1 MPLLAAQ
8 RPGLL
13 DAGLRNPASH
23 SATPQLMARLRM
35 LDSAERDRPFDQA
48 GFFSALDAVRESRG
62 FTWKQLADSAGV
74 SQSTLSR
81 MGQGRR
87 PDVDSFVALLRW
99 SNLEAEDFVVNE
111 GSEKGAEPLAEI
123 SILLRRDPN
132 LTPEA
137 ASALDELVKATYHRL
152 RK

>member
-1 MPLLAAQ
+1 VPLLVTK
-8 RPGLL
+8 RPNLL
-13 DAGLRNPASH
+13 DVGCPDPVSH
-23 SATPQLMARLRM
+23 SAAPQLMARFKP
-35 LDSAERDRPFDQA
+35 LDSTQRDRPFDQA

-62 FTWKQLADSAGV
+62 CTWKQLADNAGV

-81 MGQGRR
+81 MGQGKR

-99 SNLEAEDFVVNE
+99 SNLEAEDFVIND
-111 GSEKGAEPLAEI
+111 GPEKGPEPLAEI

>member
-1 MPLLAAQ
+1 MQELFTTP
-8 RPGLL
+8 P
-13 DAGLRNPASH
+13 
-23 SATPQLMARLRM
+23 PQLMTRSRKVDAQQ
-35 LDSAERDRPFDQA
+35 RDRSFDQA

-62 FTWKQLADSAGV
+62 ITWKQVADSAGV

-81 MGQGRR
+81 MSQGRR

-99 SNLEAEDFVVNE
+99 SSLEAEDFALNE
-111 GSEKGAEPLAEI
+111 ESDKAAEPLAEI

-152 RK
+152 RSND

>member
-1 MPLLAAQ
+1 
-8 RPGLL
+8 
-13 DAGLRNPASH
+13 
-23 SATPQLMARLRM
+23 MARFTPVN
-35 LDSAERDRPFDQA
+35 SEARDRPFDQVA
-48 GFFSALDAVRESRG
+48 FFSALDAVRESRG
-62 FTWKQLADSAGV
+62 ITWKTLASNAGV

-111 GSEKGAEPLAEI
+111 EKTGEAAEPLAEI
-123 SILLRRDPN
+123 SVLLRRDPN

-137 ASALDELVKATYHRL
+137 ASAIDELVKATYQRL